1 MKHMSNN
8 HSSDAASYGDVPEST
23 PTPLQMQDSEPK
35 RENQSTPPSSVTV
48 PPVGWSTSERG
59 TSGTPGRLAPGTTL
73 SNGRFQIEQ
82 LIAAG
87 GMGAV
92 YKALDLNF
100 KRPCAVKEMLDG
112 FRSEAEHARA
122 IEWFTR
128 EAGLLLDLNHSC
140 IPRVRDFFAEN
151 NRHYLVMDLIN
162 GRTLSELLA
171 QGGLV
176 VGMNGATGITEMRAR
191 LWMRQLC
198 NVLDYLHRQTPPIIF
213 RDLKPSNV
221 MVTAK
226 DEIKL
231 IDFGIARQF
240 QEQQQATVVMT
251 LGFAPPE
258 QLHGRAEPRSDL
270 YSLGATIFRV
280 LTQRDASH
288 NHPNVFSFPPVRT
301 LRPDISPGFEMFLQR
316 ALEPDINLRW
326 RSAAEMEHVL
336 LNLPAPS
343 IDVTATYILTPPTI
357 VEAVTPPALGLGS
370 QPQVQV
376 QISTNPSSGNAGS
389 GPISHASGVSGTNS
403 NPATGLAARF
413 IADARRFIA
422 EHKIELAY
430 EAITRA
436 HTLEPQNAFV
446 HQIFGQVFAHR
457 KPPQTDLAL
466 NAYEYSL
473 QLQPNDGMI
482 QAGTQRLIGDVWYF
496 LRANPAMAIPAY
508 SQSVLLHSKQ
518 CETYELLGQCYEK
531 TNNLL
536 QAVESY
542 REATNLALMYPEVV
556 RLRLNFQ
563 LGLLAWRTN
572 QSGIA
577 EQAFTQVLVL
587 NAADHQARYLLSQV
601 YERAG
606 KLEDAWREC
615 NYIMNGPLRS
625 NPGVQ
630 QQYFRLKQ
638 LLGR

>member
-1 MKHMSNN
+1 
-8 HSSDAASYGDVPEST
+8 
-23 PTPLQMQDSEPK
+23 MQDSEPK

-48 PPVGWSTSERG
+48 PPAGWNISER
-59 TSGTPGRLAPGTTL
+59 GTPGRLAPGTVL

-140 IPRVRDFFAEN
+140 IPRVRDFFAEH

-162 GRTLSELLA
+162 GRTLSEVLA

-176 VGMNGATGITEMRAR
+176 VGMNGTTGVTEMRAR
-191 LWMRQLC
+191 LWMHQLC

-221 MVTAK
+221 MVTAN

-288 NHPNVFSFPPVRT
+288 NHPNVFSFPSVRM
-301 LRPDISPGFEMFLQR
+301 LRPDLSPGFEMFLQR

-343 IDVTATYILTPPTI
+343 IDVTATYILTPPTT

-370 QPQVQV
+370 QPQAQV
-376 QISTNPSSGNAGS
+376 QASTHPSSGNAGS
-389 GPISHASGVSGTNS
+389 GPISHASGEPRSDSAPGIVAAAGGLATPGISGVSGTNS

-466 NAYEYSL
+466 NAYEHSL

-508 SQSVLLHSKQ
+508 SQSVRLYNKQ

-531 TNNLL
+531 TDNLL
-536 QAVESY
+536 QAVETYS
-542 REATNLALMYPEVV
+542 EATKLALMYPEVV

-572 QSGIA
+572 QSSIA
-577 EQAFTQVLVL
+577 EQAFTQVLAL
-587 NAADHQARYLLSQV
+587 NAADQQARNLLSQV

-615 NYIMNGPLRS
+615 NYIMDGPLRS